1 MYYGFIPF
9 FYYYPLIVSKPL
21 VIKTTCPTLN
31 LFAKREN
38 KFLKKVNKSAIYSF
52 IVSCPI
58 MQIFNVIALKCD
70 NIEGKIKA
78 NLKAP
83 ILYNSTR
90 PKSNK
95 QISIEY

>member
-1 MYYGFIPF
+1 M
-9 FYYYPLIVSKPL
+9 
-21 VIKTTCPTLN
+21 N

-38 KFLKKVNKSAIYSF
+38 KFFKKVSKSAIYSF
-52 IVSCPI
+52 IMSCPI

-70 NIEGKIKA
+70 NIEGEIKA

-83 ILYNSTR
+83 ILYNSTS